1 MPDANERFF
10 LGLIGC
16 GGRGQ
21 DLMEHFAEHGAA
33 FSVVCDP
40 DESRMQL
47 ARAAAKGN
55 TEMAQDFRQLLES
68 KKVDA
73 VVHWALGRTHRSLWA
88 PVAASTC

>member
-33 FSVVCDP
+33 FRVVCDP
-40 DESRMQL
+40 DESRM
-47 ARAAAKGN
+47 
-55 TEMAQDFRQLLES
+55 
-68 KKVDA
+68 
-73 VVHWALGRTHRSLWA
+73 
-88 PVAASTC
+88 